1 MTRRRTALPRLRVAL
16 VDGQSMRPAFHPG
29 DLVVG
34 VRPVSLRRGDV
45 VLFHERSQNRYVIHR
60 IVEVRGR
67 DITTRG
73 DNNPPAV
80 TETVTPDRIEA
91 KVVLRMPWI
100 GRGILWMQKHL
111 RGAGN
116 ENS

>member
-1 MTRRRTALPRLRVAL
+1 MTGRRMAAPRLRVAL
-16 VDGQSMRPAFHPG
+16 VDGQSMRPAFNPG

-34 VRPVSLRRGDV
+34 VRPTSLRRGDV
-45 VLFHERSQNRYVIHR
+45 VLFHERSQERYVIHR

-67 DITTRG
+67 DMITRG

-80 TETVTPDRIEA
+80 TETVTPERIEA
-91 KVVLRMPWI
+91 RVVLRMPWI
-100 GRGILWMQKHL
+100 GRGILWMQQHL
-111 RGAGN
+111 RGARD